1 MKSKLV
7 LLIIIVFLGQRLDSQ
22 PMLRQPITDF
32 TMQAS
37 VLVNE
42 NGDQLSNPAYQPP
55 VHWFPVQVPT
65 TVLSGLVANK
75 VYPNPYE
82 GMNNMFIPDA
92 SDEFNKQYQ
101 LEKYSHLPGIG
112 NPWRKPYWFRTT
124 FEVPGASNKNYHL
137 LFKGINYRA
146 EVWLNGAKVADST
159 QMAGMFA
166 EYELNVTK
174 LVKPGQLNGLAIK
187 IYPLDYPGL
196 PSQEQLKIFDDFY
209 PNGGPTGD
217 IGKNV
222 TMLCS
227 VGWDWMP
234 PVRDRNMG
242 IWQPVYLRTTGDLK
256 INYPQVSTQLNLPDT
271 TLADLTLDLAIENL
285 SGKASNATLNVKLVP
300 ENFNGQSVSFS
311 YPVNINKPVTKL
323 KLTSQQVKELK
334 VKNPSLWWP
343 LNYGKPN
350 LYRVSVNVTTSSGV
364 SDEKI
369 FLTGFRTAAS
379 TVTKTKNSVR
389 RDFFIN
395 GKKIHLVGGAWVP
408 DMMVQNDSLRI
419 ARELQLVKN
428 ANMNLVRIW
437 GGGVT
442 PSDIFFDL
450 CDRLGLLVWS
460 DFWVTGDTQ
469 GEFKGSP
476 DWPLEGNVFVKN
488 VTSTIY
494 RIRHHASLLVWTGGN
509 EGHARKPLYDAMR
522 DSVATID
529 GTRPFIPSS
538 SGFAKLPEGWA
549 GSWPDNQPSG
559 VYSGGPYTWQ
569 DPKAYYDLM
578 EKATDWVFKD
588 ETGIPSQP
596 PYTTLS
602 KIIPNLVWD
611 KKAPFPFN
619 DTWGYHDAATGNG
632 HYDWYYHEMVKRYG
646 TPVTMEEFS
655 DKMQLMNAMG
665 YQGIFEAP
673 QSKLNE
679 TGGVML
685 WKLNPAF
692 PSVIW
697 QIYDWYLLP
706 NAGYYFAKQSTAP
719 VHSQYNR
726 TTDFID
732 VINRT
737 YQPQTGVTI
746 EADLYDINGK
756 AKLTMKETLK
766 VAPFTSLKWKS
777 VAAWKKN
784 AGVQFLLVRVRD
796 AKGELL
802 SQNTY
807 WLESTNN
814 FAALNTMPIANV
826 KATVLE
832 DKKLNGKRSM
842 KIQLHNDSQQL
853 AFFSRVQLLDE
864 NDEEVLPAYW
874 ADNYITLKAGEKQTV
889 SVWIDEHA
897 PAPKAVRIY
906 AWNAPP
912 GVIIEI
918 N

>member
-1 MKSKLV
+1 MKYKLFLTFAGV
-7 LLIIIVFLGQRLDSQ
+7 LLSHLAFNQAIPKI
-22 PMLRQPITDF
+22 PISDF

-42 NGDQLSNPAYQPP
+42 NGDRLSDPAYRPP
-55 VHWFPVQVPT
+55 VYWFPVKVPT
-65 TVLSGLVANK
+65 TVLTGLVAHK
-75 VYPNPYE
+75 VYPNPYD
-82 GMNNMFIPDA
+82 GMNNMYIPDA
-92 SDEFNKQYQ
+92 SDEFNKQYD
-101 LEKYSHLPGIG
+101 LEKFSHIPGVG
-112 NPWRKPYWFRTT
+112 NPWKKPYWFRSK
-124 FEVPGASNKNYHL
+124 FDVPASANKNYHL
-137 LFKGINYRA
+137 VVKGINYRA
-146 EVWLNGAKVADST
+146 EVWLNGKRVADST
-159 QMAGMFA
+159 QLAGMFA
-166 EYELNVTK
+166 EYELNVTRF
-174 LVKPGQLNGLAIK
+174 VKAGETNGLAIK
-187 IYPLDYPGL
+187 IYPLDFPGL
-196 PSQEQLKIFDDFY
+196 PSTEQLKIFDDFY

-242 IWQPVYLRTTGDLK
+242 IWQPVYLRTTGALK
-256 INYPQVSTQLNLPDT
+256 INYPRLTPEFNLPDT
-271 TLADLTLDLAIENL
+271 SSANLTLNLAIENYA
-285 SGKASNATLNVKLVP
+285 GTTVNANLKVKLEP
-300 ENFNGQSVSFS
+300 ENFSGNAISFT
-311 YPVNINKPVTKL
+311 YPVKVGAGITKI
-323 KLTSQQVKELK
+323 KLTPQQVSELRI
-334 VKNPSLWWP
+334 KNPALWWP
-343 LNYGKPN
+343 LNYGKAN
-350 LYRVSVNVTTSSGV
+350 LYRLTVEVETASGV
-364 SDEKI
+364 SDQKI
-369 FLTGFRTAAS
+369 ISTGIRTVS
-379 TVTKTKNSVR
+379 SSVTNTKNSVR
-389 RDFFIN
+389 RDFFVN

-408 DMMVQNDSLRI
+408 DMMLQNDSMRI

-476 DWPLEGNVFVKN
+476 NWPLEGNVFVNN

-509 EGHARKPLYDAMR
+509 EGHARKPLYEAMR
-522 DSVATID
+522 DSVALLD
-529 GTRPFIPSS
+529 GSRPFIPSS

-559 VYSGGPYTWQ
+559 VYSGGPYTWK
-569 DPKAYYDLM
+569 DPKVYYDLT

-602 KIIPNLVWD
+602 RIIPNLVWD

-632 HYDWYYHEMVKRYG
+632 HYELYYQEMVQRYG
-646 TPVTMEEFS
+646 EPKTMEEFS
-655 DKMQLMNAMG
+655 DKLQLMNAMG

-697 QIYDWYLLP
+697 QIYDWYMLP
-706 NAGYYFAKQSTAP
+706 NAGYYFARQSTSP
-719 VHSQYNR
+719 VHAQFNR

-732 VINRT
+732 VVNRT
-737 YQPQTGVTI
+737 YQSYENISV
-746 EADLYDINGK
+746 EVELFDSNGK
-756 AKLTMKETLK
+756 RLLGATEKMKLSPSS
-766 VAPFTSLKWKS
+766 VVKWKS
-777 VAAWKKN
+777 VAIWKKTP
-784 AGVQFLLVRVRD
+784 GTQFLLLRVHDVRG
-796 AKGELL
+796 KLL

-807 WLESTNN
+807 WLERANN
-814 FAALNTMPIANV
+814 FTDLHTMPKANV
-826 KATVLE
+826 SVSVQSEKVQ
-832 DKKLNGKRSM
+832 DGKRVFEV
-842 KIQLHNDSQQL
+842 QLQNESKQL
-853 AFFSRVQLLDE
+853 AFFSRVQLLDAHG
-864 NDEEVLPAYW
+864 EEVLPSYW
-874 ADNYITLKAGEKQTV
+874 SDNYITLKAGEKQVVQVWLDHEAIKPESV
-889 SVWIDEHA
+889 SV
-897 PAPKAVRIY
+897 Y
-906 AWNAPP
+906 AWNA
-912 GVIIEI
+912 EI
-918 N
+918 RIAKVY